1 MPQKKT
7 SQQKAEATPAKRQ
20 KSSTERIFGPAVMSH
35 GFTGVPNI
43 LVRGQKRLGL
53 NTAQFNILV
62 QLLSY
67 WMDPAKP
74 PFPSKR
80 KLLERLD
87 MSETTLQKHIRDLE
101 AQGFLRREQQTTA
114 AGDFGS
120 NIYHLDGLVRKL
132 KKLAPDFDDERAE
145 REAARQKTERPN
157 ARANARAA
165 AAKQRA
171 TTAMTED

>member
-7 SQQKAEATPAKRQ
+7 PPQKAAPAPAKRQ

-80 KLLERLD
+80 KLLERLE

-101 AQGFLRREQQTTA
+101 KQGFLEREQQTTA

-145 REAARQKTERPN
+145 REAAREKTERPN

-165 AAKQRA
+165 AARQRP
-171 TTAMTED
+171 TAAKTED

>member
-1 MPQKKT
+1 MPDKKT
-7 SQQKAEATPAKRQ
+7 SQQKAEAPSAKRQ
-20 KSSTERIFGPAVMSH
+20 KSSTERIFGTAVMSH

-53 NTAQFNILV
+53 NAAQFNILV

-80 KLLERLD
+80 KLLERLE
-87 MSETTLQKHIRDLE
+87 MSETTLQKHIRALE
-101 AQGFLRREQQTTA
+101 AQGFLKREQQTTA

-120 NIYHLDGLVRKL
+120 NVYHLDGLVLKL

-145 REAARQKTERPN
+145 REAARQQTERPN

-165 AAKQRA
+165 IAKQLAIAARA
-171 TTAMTED
+171 ED

>member
-1 MPQKKT
+1 MSQKRST
-7 SQQKAEATPAKRQ
+7 PSKAEASATKRS
-20 KSSTERIFGPAVMSH
+20 KSSTERIFGSAVMGH
-35 GFTGVPNI
+35 GYTGVPNI

-80 KLLERLD
+80 NLLERLQ

-101 AQGFLRREQQTTA
+101 KQGFLEREQQTTA

-120 NIYHLDGLVRKL
+120 NIYHLDGLVKKL
-132 KKLAPDFDDERAE
+132 KKLVPDFDDERAE
-145 REAARQKTERPN
+145 REAARKKTETPN

-165 AAKQRA
+165 AARTRA
-171 TTAMTED
+171 GAKSGS